1 MITLAPPNVQ
11 PEHKRFTSAPAIP
24 ATAADIKVEQ
34 FNQLL
39 KEAEEVL

>member
-1 MITLAPPNVQ
+1 MIALAPLQ
-11 PEHKRFTSAPAIP
+11 AEHKRFTIAPALS
-24 ATAADIKVEQ
+24 ATAVDVKVEQ